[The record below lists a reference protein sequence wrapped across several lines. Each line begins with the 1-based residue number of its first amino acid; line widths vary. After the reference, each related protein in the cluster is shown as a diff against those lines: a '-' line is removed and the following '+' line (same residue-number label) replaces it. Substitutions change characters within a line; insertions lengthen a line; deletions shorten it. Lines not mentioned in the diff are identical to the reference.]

1 MQKPIRILLQTT
13 IPEIADDWHIGRFA
27 LLCDHLAS
35 LTDERG
41 KPLVEVTARNRRDME
56 SADPVLST
64 LDESTIDE
72 LWLFAVDTGNGLTG
86 DDCRGITRF
95 HERGGGL
102 LVMRDH
108 QDLGS
113 SLCTLGGVGRAHYF
127 HSKSQEP
134 DASRHVADDTGTPSI
149 SWPNYHSGR
158 NGDYQKITPVAPV
171 HELLASPSGAIE
183 FLPAHPHE
191 GAVGVPDGERHAR
204 VIATGKSMTTDRSF
218 NLAVA
223 FERRNDGHGNRLGR
237 AVAESSFH
245 HFADY
250 NWDIEM
256 GCPSFVEE
264 APGNAVKKNPAR
276 LADVKAYVRNLALW
290 LAPVSNH

>member
-41 KPLVEVTARNRRDME
+41 KRLVEVTARNRRDME
-56 SADPVLST
+56 SDDSVLST
-64 LDESTIDE
+64 LDGSTIDE
-72 LWLFAVDTGNGLTG
+72 LWLLAVDMGNGLTS

-134 DASRHVADDTGTPSI
+134 DAARHVADDTGTPSI

-158 NGDYQKITPVAPV
+158 NGDYQKITPV
-171 HELLASPSGAIE
+171 
-183 FLPAHPHE
+183 
-191 GAVGVPDGERHAR
+191 D
-204 VIATGKSMTTDRSF
+204 TM
-218 NLAVA
+218 
-223 FERRNDGHGNRLGR
+223 
-237 AVAESSFH
+237 
-245 HFADY
+245 
-250 NWDIEM
+250 
-256 GCPSFVEE
+256 
-264 APGNAVKKNPAR
+264 
-276 LADVKAYVRNLALW
+276 
-290 LAPVSNH
+290 